1 MWFKGGLS
9 IFKVMSKR
17 TYFIDVVKDYGNTNY
32 LCYNKHHIW
41 SMDVQDQL
49 SICVNNN
56 WVPQHITIDLFE
68 TPNISQT
75 TLAKIVKP
83 FLIQF
88 QFIDKLLT
96 YVKDERNNLNTF
108 ENGLS
113 TTTSYKL
120 LKLQKPFEGKCFGHV
135 MNKVWENINYRWEGV
150 CINERNLYQKSPN
163 NVAKTIT

>member
-1 MWFKGGLS
+1 M
-9 IFKVMSKR
+9 
-17 TYFIDVVKDYGNTNY
+17 
-32 LCYNKHHIW
+32 
-41 SMDVQDQL
+41 
-49 SICVNNN
+49 
-56 WVPQHITIDLFE
+56 PQHITIDLFE

-135 MNKVWENINYRWEGV
+135 MNKV
-150 CINERNLYQKSPN
+150 
-163 NVAKTIT
+163 